1 MARRVAWLL
10 VAVLLAPGLAE
21 DLRGQPRATDELIRY
36 YQARLARRP
45 DDVRSYVALGQ
56 TYILK
61 ARETGDP
68 QYYDLADQALTRCLE
83 RAPDRV
89 TAARAATD
97 LAVVQMARHQFR
109 EALATARRALADDS
123 AQLNAYGIAGDAHI
137 ELGEYEQAEAAYE
150 KMKGLPGPLYPHSRL
165 STLRFLRGDMAGA
178 IGEMR
183 RAVGAASASL
193 GNQPKE
199 NVAWAQFKLGAMLFH
214 TGDLEAAGQA
224 HQDALVTYPGYHR
237 ALAGLGQVRAGQGRY
252 SEAIELYRKAIAVI
266 PLPDYAASAGDVYAR
281 IGRAQEAAKQ
291 YALAEYIGLLSALN
305 KVLYNGSLPSF
316 TSTTT

>member
-1 MARRVAWLL
+1 
-10 VAVLLAPGLAE
+10 
-21 DLRGQPRATDELIRY
+21 
-36 YQARLARRP
+36 
-45 DDVRSYVALGQ
+45 
-56 TYILK
+56 
-61 ARETGDP
+61 
-68 QYYDLADQALTRCLE
+68 
-83 RAPDRV
+83 
-89 TAARAATD
+89 
-97 LAVVQMARHQFR
+97 
-109 EALATARRALADDS
+109 
-123 AQLNAYGIAGDAHI
+123 
-137 ELGEYEQAEAAYE
+137 
-150 KMKGLPGPLYPHSRL
+150 
-165 STLRFLRGDMAGA
+165 
-178 IGEMR
+178 MR
-183 RAVGAASASL
+183 RAVEAASL